1 MKIAMGAD
9 HGGYRRKEA
18 LKAYLED
25 KGHEIVDVGTD
36 STESVDYPIY
46 GKKAAKLV
54 ADGTCARGIVICG
67 SGIGI
72 GIAANKVKGI
82 RCAIVS
88 EPYSAKLARRHN
100 DANMIAMGARTIGG
114 DMTKA
119 IADVFLEEPFDGGRH
134 SRRVS
139 EIEEELWEK

>member
-9 HGGYRRKEA
+9 HGGYRRKEM
-18 LKAYLED
+18 LKAYLEE

-36 STESVDYPIY
+36 STDSVDYPIY
-46 GKKAAKLV
+46 GKKAAALV
-54 ADGTCARGIVICG
+54 ASGECERGIVICG

-72 GIAANKVKGI
+72 GIAANKVAGI

-100 DANMIAMGARTIGG
+100 NANMISMGARTIGG
-114 DMTKA
+114 DMSKE
-119 IADVFLEEPFDGGRH
+119 IADVFLEEAFEGGRH
-134 SRRVS
+134 SRRV
-139 EIEEELWEK
+139 EQLEGKTWEK